1 MIPGRGTRVLHVSGC
16 DQTHFLKIALVQ
28 SRGVGPGHVESA
40 AEGGHGRKE
49 AWGWQTLVPPE

>member
-16 DQTHFLKIALVQ
+16 DQTHFKKIALVQ

-40 AEGGHGRKE
+40 AEGGHERKE
-49 AWGWQTLVPPE
+49 AWDGRP